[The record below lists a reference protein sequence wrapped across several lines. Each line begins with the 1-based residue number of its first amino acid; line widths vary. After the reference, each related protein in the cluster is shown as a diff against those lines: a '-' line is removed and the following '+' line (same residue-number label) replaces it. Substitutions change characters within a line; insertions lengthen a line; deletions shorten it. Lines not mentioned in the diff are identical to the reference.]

1 MKKVPETE
9 KEQAEM
15 RRMILETAR
24 AVRSGSATPGQAKEI
39 SQLAGAYVALRR
51 VEIEAEREASTL
63 DADPPAREVLT
74 PAPAPPRAVTR
85 GQPLA
90 SSGRRLVRLGGRP
103 RGWPTRRAAHRG

>member
-63 DADPPAREVLT
+63 DADPPAREVL
-74 PAPAPPRAVTR
+74 
-85 GQPLA
+85 GQRHIR
-90 SSGRRLVRLGGRP
+90 SGVVSLLPTGLVHSMDADDED
-103 RGWPTRRAAHRG
+103 AA

>member
-63 DADPPAREVLT
+63 DADPPAREVL
-74 PAPAPPRAVTR
+74 
-85 GQPLA
+85 GQRQIK
-90 SSGRRLVRLGGRP
+90 SGVVSLLPTGLVHSMDADDED
-103 RGWPTRRAAHRG
+103 AA

>member
-1 MKKVPETE
+1 MKKVHDIQS
-9 KEQAEM
+9 EQSEM

-63 DADPPAREVLT
+63 DADPPAREVL
-74 PAPAPPRAVTR
+74 
-85 GQPLA
+85 GQRHIR
-90 SSGRRLVRLGGRP
+90 SGVVSLL
-103 RGWPTRRAAHRG
+103 PTGLMHSMDADDEDAA

>member
-1 MKKVPETE
+1 MKKVHDIQTE
-9 KEQAEM
+9 QSEM

-63 DADPPAREVLT
+63 DADPPAREVL
-74 PAPAPPRAVTR
+74 
-85 GQPLA
+85 GQRHIR
-90 SSGRRLVRLGGRP
+90 SGVVSLLPTGLVHSMDADEED
-103 RGWPTRRAAHRG
+103 AA